1 MIRTCVKNII
11 RQKRRFYF
19 SSSLKKKSLPTV
31 NITSSVTNKN
41 QPISHVRC
49 GDQSKTVIR
58 FFSKKNQ
65 PINHVRC
72 GDQSKTVIRFF
83 STTDNTFTMEYEIS
97 CNELH
102 EDINNNKSVYV
113 IDVRESSEIDT
124 QGKIPGS
131 FLIPCKSGSFSCYLF
146 IFMFPFH

>member
-31 NITSSVTNKN
+31 NITSPVINKN
-41 QPISHVRC
+41 QPIS
-49 GDQSKTVIR
+49 
-58 FFSKKNQ
+58 
-65 PINHVRC
+65 HVRC

-131 FLIPCKSGSFSCYLF
+131 FLIPCKSENFSCYLF